1 MINEKEPKYYE
12 DWLSKVKEPSQDE
25 VENYLAEV
33 SSILIGLEKGLK
45 ILQDMGRKPDAKVVE
60 NQKRFNEIKK
70 KLLSLVKWV
79 STRRVNRN
87 F

>member
-12 DWLSKVKEPSQDE
+12 DWLSKVKEPSQEE

-33 SSILIGLEKGLK
+33 SSILIGLDKGLK
-45 ILQDMGRKPDAKVVE
+45 ILEDLGRKPDAKVIE

-70 KLLSLVKWV
+70 KLLSLVK
-79 STRRVNRN
+79 
-87 F
+87 

>member
-12 DWLSKVKEPSQDE
+12 DWLSKVKEPSQDQ

-70 KLLSLVKWV
+70 KLLSLVK
-79 STRRVNRN
+79 
-87 F
+87 

>member
-70 KLLSLVKWV
+70 KLLSLVK
-79 STRRVNRN
+79 
-87 F
+87 

>member
-12 DWLSKVKEPSQDE
+12 DWFTKVKEPSQDE

-33 SSILIGLEKGLK
+33 SSILIGLDKGLK
-45 ILQDMGRKPDAKVVE
+45 ILEDLGRKPDAKVIE

-70 KLLSLVKWV
+70 KLLSLVK
-79 STRRVNRN
+79 
-87 F
+87 